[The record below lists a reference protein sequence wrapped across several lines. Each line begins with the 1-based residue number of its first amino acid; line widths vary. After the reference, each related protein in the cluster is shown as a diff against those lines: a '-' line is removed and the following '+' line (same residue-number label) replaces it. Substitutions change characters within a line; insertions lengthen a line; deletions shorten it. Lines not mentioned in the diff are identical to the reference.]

1 MQKKDMNKLSTKEL
15 KMEKVYIG
23 SVGVDSGQL
32 MITDPS
38 YVSSFKNDDYRDVR
52 RYRHTA
58 SGKELQYGK
67 DFSQYDEIISEY
79 NKTMNELIQN
89 DIFVSLPHPEAN
101 SKEYSYQGA
110 CMLTQSEKGG
120 GEMINEHGAEV
131 GVAFSSGYGDGCY
144 PVYAIKNED
153 DRIVSVIIEM
163 DENEYHSKLFEEI
176 AKRINQ

>member
-1 MQKKDMNKLSTKEL
+1 MKQLEQDQKGN
-15 KMEKVYIG
+15 KMEKIYLG
-23 SVGVDSGQL
+23 NVGVDSGQL
-32 MITDPS
+32 MITDPC
-38 YVSSFKNDDYRDVR
+38 YVSAFKDEEYRDVR
-52 RYRHTA
+52 RYRHTT

-67 DFSQYDEIISEY
+67 DFGHYNETISKY
-79 NKTMNELIQN
+79 NKSMNELIEN
-89 DIFVSLPHPEAN
+89 GSFVSLPHPEAH

-163 DENEYHSKLFEEI
+163 NEDEKHKEI
-176 AKRINQ
+176 FSELLKKGE

>member
-1 MQKKDMNKLSTKEL
+1 MNKFSTKGL
-15 KMEKVYIG
+15 KMEKVYMG

-38 YVSSFKNDDYRDVR
+38 YVSSFKNDEYRDVR

-67 DFSQYDEIISEY
+67 DFNDYEETIPEY
-79 NKTMNELIQN
+79 NKSMNELTS
-89 DIFVSLPHPEAN
+89 DGTFVSLPHPEAH
-101 SKEYSYQGA
+101 SQEYSYQGA

-120 GEMINEHGAEV
+120 GEMVNEYGAEV

-153 DRIVSVIIEM
+153 DRIVSIIIEM
-163 DENEYHSKLFEEI
+163 NEDEYHQKMFEKI
-176 AKRINQ
+176 ANE